1 MKRMY
6 KKLIKVF
13 LITVGTVSLGFG
25 ILGIFLPLLPATPFF
40 LLAAVC
46 YSKGSDKLY
55 NWLLE
60 NRYFGSYI
68 KNYRE
73 NKGVPLRAKITAI
86 IFLNITMGYT
96 ILFVVHQF
104 WFKLLLFLITI
115 GVIIHISSMK
125 TLKAGNRRQGK
136 VKIKKVLEKGEL

>member
-1 MKRMY
+1 MY
-6 KKLIKVF
+6 KKLVRVVF
-13 LITVGTVSLGFG
+13 ITAGTVSVGLG

-46 YSKGSDKLY
+46 YSNGSERLY

-73 NKGVPLRAKITAI
+73 KKGIPLRAKITAI

-96 ILFVVHQF
+96 IFFVVHHF
-104 WFKLLLFLITI
+104 WLKALLFLIAI

-125 TLKAGNRRQGK
+125 TLKTGMLRQGK
-136 VKIKKVLEKGEL
+136 VRIKKVLKKEEL